1 MSMRPKETKKDLHVS
16 MSEIKGM
23 LQATETAT
31 VTNLDDSSLIKEIQK
46 RGYFVQKHQ
55 K

>member
-1 MSMRPKETKKDLHVS
+1 MRPKETKNNLHVS

-23 LQATETAT
+23 LQATESAT
-31 VTNLDDSSLIKEIQK
+31 VSNLDDSALIKEIQK
-46 RGYFVQKHQ
+46 RGYYVQKQQ